1 MELFGEGMAVQKQ
14 GISEYKMIDVGSK
27 TPTHRVCVATGK
39 LIAAEQSIAAIR
51 LGTLPKGN
59 VLPLAEA
66 AGIIAVKKTSELLPL
81 CHPLPIDAAI
91 LRFEFEKT
99 AVRVFCEVRAHA
111 KTGVEMEALSG
122 VNAALLC
129 IYDLTKGIDPALEL
143 ADIHLIEKRGGKSG
157 TWRHPKAEIELT
169 NPTNAHPQSP
179 SLERFKTAVITLS
192 DRAARG
198 ESEDVSGKT
207 LREALMAMGALAIHP
222 ILIPDDTSLLAQT
235 LINLMETESINL
247 VLTTGGTG
255 VGPRDITPETI
266 SQLGGKLVP
275 GFGEL
280 IRQSGAQFTPYSY
293 LSRAEAYLVK
303 QTLIICLP
311 GSPKGAK
318 ESLDAIQHLIPHTLR
333 IISGANHG

>member
-1 MELFGEGMAVQKQ
+1 MAVQKQ
-14 GISEYKMIDVGSK
+14 GVSEYKMIDVGSK
-27 TPTHRVCVATGK
+27 TPTHRVCIATGK
-39 LIAAEQSIAAIR
+39 LIAAEPSIAAIR

-91 LRFEFEKT
+91 LRFEFEKN

-157 TWRHPKAEIELT
+157 TWRHPKAETPIT
-169 NPTNAHPQSP
+169 AQTSSSQTP
-179 SLERFKTAVITLS
+179 SFETFNTAVITLS

-198 ESEDVSGKT
+198 ETEDVSGRT
-207 LREALMAMGALAIHP
+207 LKDALTSLGAIRIHQT
-222 ILIPDDTSLLAQT
+222 LIPDDTPILTKT
-235 LINLMETESINL
+235 LHDLIETEKMNL

-255 VGPRDITPETI
+255 VGPRDITPETLFA
-266 SQLGGKLVP
+266 LGGKLVP

-293 LSRAEAYLVK
+293 LSRAEAYIVK
-303 QTLIICLP
+303 HTLIICLP

-318 ESLDAIQHLIPHTLR
+318 ESLDAIQHLIPHTLK